1 MKTDLIPPERMRAV
15 LIESAKARLLNETC
29 SFVCTN
35 CWNYTEMIRIKDLP
49 DKPKCPRCGSNT
61 IGLLKAEEEKVFP
74 LIEKKNERLTQ
85 TEEKLQKQASQ
96 TAQLIAK
103 HGKAAAVALCARK
116 IQPSDIVDVLEKEHK
131 LNDSFYELVLE
142 AERKAISKRF
152 W

>member
-1 MKTDLIPPERMRAV
+1 
-15 LIESAKARLLNETC
+15 
-29 SFVCTN
+29 
-35 CWNYTEMIRIKDLP
+35 MIRIKDLP
-49 DKPKCPRCGSNT
+49 DKPKCPRCGSNA

-85 TEEKLQKQASQ
+85 TEEKLQKQAIQ

-103 HGKAAAVALCARK
+103 HGKTAAVALCARK
-116 IQPSDIVDVLEKEHK
+116 IQPSDIVDLLEKEHK
-131 LNDSFYELVLE
+131 LNDRFYELVLE